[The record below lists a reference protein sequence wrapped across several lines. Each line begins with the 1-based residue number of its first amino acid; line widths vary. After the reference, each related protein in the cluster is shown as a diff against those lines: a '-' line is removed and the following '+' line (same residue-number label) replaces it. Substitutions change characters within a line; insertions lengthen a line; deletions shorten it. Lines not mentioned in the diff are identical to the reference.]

1 MSSTQQRRHP
11 AGHDG
16 AKRVTLADV
25 ARLAGV
31 SKTAASFV
39 LTGRREEMRISTEIE
54 SRVLAAARETG
65 YRPNIVSRSLRT
77 GTTHTIGFVSDI
89 VATTPFAGNFIKG
102 ALEAARDR
110 GYLLLIAETEGDAN
124 LEQQLLEAM
133 IDRQVDGVIFA
144 AMYTRKLAV
153 PRLLRARRA
162 ALLNAVPI
170 RPTSLPSVIPDEL
183 EAGRTAATT
192 LLDAGH
198 RDGIYLIGPGPRRP
212 TPTRGLAAVERL
224 QGITG
229 TLRAAGVKAAGTIGC
244 EDWQPEFGYAAV
256 QKILERRRRPRA
268 LICFNDRLALGA
280 YNALA
285 EAGLEVPTDTS
296 VISFDDD
303 PIASWLQ
310 PRLTTIAIPHYEL
323 GRRAI
328 GLLLGNSVD
337 GGDTHSPVIRVPMP
351 LRARDSVQS
360 PRGAPAPSRRRNR
373 IPR

>member
-1 MSSTQQRRHP
+1 MSSTQQHQRSSGR
-11 AGHDG
+11 DG

-31 SKTAASFV
+31 SKSAASFV

-110 GYLLLIAETEGDAN
+110 GYLLLIAETEGDSN

-133 IDRQVDGVIFA
+133 IDRQVDGIVFA

-153 PRLLRARRA
+153 PRLLRGRQA
-162 ALLNAVPI
+162 ALLNAVPA
-170 RPTSLPSVIPDEL
+170 RPGLLPSVIPDEL

-192 LLDAGH
+192 LLAAGH
-198 RDGIYLIGPGPRRP
+198 RDGIYLIGPGPRKP
-212 TPTRGLAAVERL
+212 SATRSLAAVERL
-224 QGITG
+224 QGITD
-229 TLRAAGVKAAGTIGC
+229 TLRAAGVKAAGSIDC

-256 QKILERRRRPRA
+256 RRILEHCVRPRA

-285 EAGLEVPTDTS
+285 DVGLEVPADTS

-323 GRRAI
+323 GRKSI
-328 GLLLGNSVD
+328 ELLLDPHTDAG
-337 GGDTHSPVIRVPMP
+337 SPTSPIVRVPMP
-351 LRARDSVQS
+351 LRLRESVQQ
-360 PRGAPAPSRRRNR
+360 PASSQ
-373 IPR
+373 